1 MIGRFLGEL
10 VWRIAGGLLFGKRRA
25 PPITRRRRSRP
36 REVMV
41 TPAEKSTRAHA
52 YQTWAVSRGLELVL
66 EDHVGG
72 RGARFR
78 GTRCGRAIELTTG
91 LPEYGL
97 PRSPEL
103 LLYSSALSPAEPLL
117 LSSESPLPGAAAATE
132 WGRQITAVLDVEGVR
147 DIGVTTRFVRLCFD
161 PFVSPRT
168 LEDGWAALES
178 ALAAISKAAN
188 TTEPS
193 LPYR

>member
-10 VWRIAGGLLFGKRRA
+10 VWRIAGGLLFGTRRA
-25 PPITRRRRSRP
+25 PPITQRRRSRP
-36 REVMV
+36 REVVV
-41 TPAEKSTRAHA
+41 TPAEKSTRARA
-52 YQTWAVSRGLELVL
+52 YETWAVSRGLELVL

-91 LPEYGL
+91 LAEYGL

-103 LLYSSALSPAEPLL
+103 LLYSSALSPAEPVL
-117 LSSESPLPGAAAATE
+117 LSRDAPLTGAASATG
-132 WGRQITAVLDVEGVR
+132 WGRELTAVLDTEGVR
-147 DIGVTTRFVRLCFD
+147 DIGVTTSFVRLCFD

-168 LEDGWAALES
+168 LEDGWAALED
-178 ALAAISKAAN
+178 ALAAIASESNVEGSA
-188 TTEPS
+188 